1 MEVWEHWGH
10 KFKPQLNQ
18 VIEPRNPCG
27 PERHPETA
35 AEPGPH
41 AEASALAAHGGAC
54 RWALPSGG
62 LGCPRAPELRV
73 CAAHAPKA
81 GVHPR
86 GPFLEAPPAPGAA
99 GPGTPSCS
107 FCLGSPDRRGRP
119 QARRN
124 AAGGFQ
130 RPSRRPEAR
139 GDSPVGWAAFRRPA
153 GPAFHSSLPSSE
165 APRPDARATA
175 AAPRPLTWLR
185 PFPLGAASAAWGA
198 GERQRPAWAH

>member
-27 PERHPETA
+27 PEWHPETA

-99 GPGTPSCS
+99 GPGTPSCCQPHS
-107 FCLGSPDRRGRP
+107 VSAALTVEAGLRPEETLQAVSSVPPGDQRRVGTLPWAGRPSEGLRALLSAPPFLPQKRRGRMRGP
-119 QARRN
+119 P
-124 AAGGFQ
+124 Q
-130 RPSRRPEAR
+130 RP
-139 GDSPVGWAAFRRPA
+139 
-153 GPAFHSSLPSSE
+153 
-165 APRPDARATA
+165 RA
-175 AAPRPLTWLR
+175 L
-185 PFPLGAASAAWGA
+185 
-198 GERQRPAWAH
+198 